1 MTSSLALCN
10 FILKIRFFC
19 PNMSTLKI
27 VQSLQ
32 HEFVGT
38 SFWKPIRFLWLV
50 EPLEGWRPVI
60 LVSMSNK
67 GRWVVRRCLQN
78 SIWSKFSVLVSIK
91 GRWVVRRCLEKP
103 VSDQSFQVA
112 VIAPGDDMRILGS
125 EDATTCHIVVLR
137 WRVSRVTCN
146 VYNFKRFSS
155 YRDSNAG
162 VTGLAHLDNDE
173 PEDFLMLE
181 REVWILDGGWLS
193 TANTPVQ

>member
-1 MTSSLALCN
+1 
-10 FILKIRFFC
+10 
-19 PNMSTLKI
+19 MSTSLKI

-67 GRWVVRRCLQN
+67 GRWVVRRCL
-78 SIWSKFSVLVSIK
+78 
-91 GRWVVRRCLEKP
+91 EKQ
-103 VSDQSFQVA
+103 VFDQSFQVA

-137 WRVSRVTCN
+137 WIISN
-146 VYNFKRFSS
+146 VYNFKSFSS
-155 YRDSNAG
+155 YRDSNTG

-181 REVWILDGGWLS
+181 REVWILDGGCWLS
-193 TANTPVQ
+193 NANKE